1 MYVIMLKLFRKQKPP
16 ITVGIQ
22 LTATYISVLVLDAKD
37 PKQPQILDYV
47 NYRVDQYESA
57 EALKEQVKQ
66 YIEEKSLKKAYCCLV
81 LDDQDYQLLAVEP
94 PKVPQAEMAEAV
106 KWKVKDLIQ
115 FPITEAVVD
124 VFSQPESHDANR
136 EIVDV
141 VVANKSIV
149 DTKAQ
154 FIHDIGLELVAI
166 DIPELAYRNYFE
178 TCEHQEANV
187 ALVLIKQSYGKL
199 VVINKGN
206 VCFSRSFF
214 VNYGG
219 GLFDDIPENDIV
231 LELQRSLDYYERQ
244 MRQVMPTTVVFAG
257 DNLVEDKITTITR
270 ESFNQ
275 QITVEHVAGFNFS
288 EEDSLASA
296 RLMAT
301 YGASLRRELVSG
313 VAMGGAS

>member
-1 MYVIMLKLFRKQKPP
+1 LEVKEAQQPVIM
-16 ITVGIQ
+16 
-22 LTATYISVLVLDAKD
+22 
-37 PKQPQILDYV
+37 DYV

-57 EALKEQVKQ
+57 DALQEKVKQ
-66 YIEEKSLKKAYCCLV
+66 YIEEQSLKKAYCCLV

-94 PKVPQAEMAEAV
+94 PKVPASEMAEAV

-136 EIVDV
+136 EIIDV
-141 VVANKSIV
+141 VVANKSII

-154 FIHDIGLELVAI
+154 FIQDIGLDLVAI

-178 TCEHQEANV
+178 TCEHSDANV
-187 ALVLIKQSYGKL
+187 ALVLVKQSYGKL

-219 GLFDDIPENDIV
+219 GLFDDIPENEIV

-257 DNLVEDKITTITR
+257 DNLVEDKISRITR

-275 QITVEHVAGFNFS
+275 TVTVENVKGFDFS
-288 EEDSLASA
+288 EEDSLASS

-301 YGASLRRELVSG
+301 YGASLRHGLVSG
-313 VAMGGAS
+313 AAVGDAS